1 MNNRLRNILVGFGI
15 VMVMLQFV
23 QPTRNLGFA
32 EGKED
37 ISVALNVPV
46 EIKSFLQKS
55 CYDCHSNATVYPW
68 YTNIQPLGLWIQHH
82 VDEGKQELNFS
93 TFNLYS
99 PKKKAHKMEEI
110 IEMVETNEMPLN
122 AYTWIHKEAVLNAA
136 DKSALLL
143 WANTSFTA
151 LKAAQ

>member
-1 MNNRLRNILVGFGI
+1 MNKRLRNILVGFGI
-15 VMVMLQFV
+15 VIVMLQFV

-37 ISVALNVPV
+37 ISKTVDVPLEV
-46 EIKSFLQKS
+46 KSILQKS
-55 CYDCHSNATVYPW
+55 CNDCHSNATSYPW

-99 PKKKAHKMEEI
+99 PKKKAHKMEEL

-122 AYTWIHKEAVLNAA
+122 SYTWIHKEAVLNES
-136 DKSALLL
+136 DKATLLQ
-143 WANTSFTA
+143 WAKASFTS

>member
-15 VMVMLQFV
+15 VLVMLQFV
-23 QPTRNLGFA
+23 QPSRNLGFS

-46 EIKSFLQKS
+46 EIKTLLQKS
-55 CYDCHSNATVYPW
+55 CNDCHSNATVYPW

-93 TFNLYS
+93 AFNLYS

-122 AYTWIHKEAVLNAA
+122 TYTWIHKEAALSAE
-136 DKSALLL
+136 DKSALLQ
-143 WANTSFTA
+143 WAKTSFTA
-151 LKAAQ
+151 LKVAQ

>member
-1 MNNRLRNILVGFGI
+1 MNKRLRNILVGFGI
-15 VMVMLQFV
+15 VIVMLQFV
-23 QPTRNLGFA
+23 QPTRNLGFV

-37 ISVALNVPV
+37 ISKTVDVPLEV
-46 EIKSFLQKS
+46 KSILQKS
-55 CYDCHSNATVYPW
+55 CNDCHSNATVYPW

-99 PKKKAHKMEEI
+99 PKKKAHKMEEL

-122 AYTWIHKEAVLNAA
+122 SYTWIHKEAVLNEG
-136 DKSALLL
+136 DKAVLLQ
-143 WANTSFTA
+143 WAKATFTS